1 MVCCMTEIKI
11 KDLDIAA
18 AKRLNKMFGDQTEL
32 LCKDIMLLP
41 RASDGTRKG
50 KNYPPELEPFY
61 KYFRHKLIRLQ
72 GEFDSLVNTLT
83 EFEAMKDSIET
94 LIAFQNNKE

>member
-1 MVCCMTEIKI
+1 MTVIKI
-11 KDLDIAA
+11 KDLEITT
-18 AKRLNKMFGDQTEL
+18 AKGYLKLFSDQAES

-72 GEFDSLVNTLT
+72 GEFDSLLNTLT
-83 EFEAMKDSIET
+83 EFEDMKDSIEI
-94 LIAFQNNKE
+94 LVSFQNNKV